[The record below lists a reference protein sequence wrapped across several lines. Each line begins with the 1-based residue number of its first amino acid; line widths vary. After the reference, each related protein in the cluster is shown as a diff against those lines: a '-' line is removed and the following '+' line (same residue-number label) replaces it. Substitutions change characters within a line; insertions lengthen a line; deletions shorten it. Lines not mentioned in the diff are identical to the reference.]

1 MSETEEAEREPPF
14 EAVEAFIGDTITVQL
29 KNEQRIHG
37 TLDGYDQHLN
47 LVLTTSDGPRATE
60 QQDTTTGDGRLVIR
74 GGAVVSIT
82 EPPTHGA
89 GLTALEN
96 RLTDQGL
103 DVRRDETAPALIVT
117 KLGQEYRVRPNGT
130 IDGDGPHYQ
139 QIKHLVTG
147 EGGEPSGGTAE

>member
-1 MSETEEAEREPPF
+1 MSETEEDKREPPF
-14 EAVEAFIGDTITVQL
+14 EAVEACIGDPVTVQL

-37 TLDGYDQHLN
+37 TLDGYDEHLN

-60 QQDTTTGDGRLVIR
+60 QQDATTGDGQLVIR

-96 RLTDQGL
+96 RLSDQGL
-103 DVRRDETAPALIVT
+103 DVQRDETDPTLIVT
-117 KLGQEYRVRPNGT
+117 KLGHEYRVRPDGT
-130 IDGDGPHYQ
+130 IDGDGPHSQ
-139 QIKHLVTG
+139 QIKQLVTG
-147 EGGEPSGGTAE
+147 EGGEPSGGTDE